1 MPSTAG
7 DRPANPDIL
16 IVEAWGQGF
25 MVGSLILMIAITV
38 ANMKSGV
45 LLHKAIVAELALAI
59 GHGTFIFFHR
69 SAYGWCL
76 SVTAVGLNM
85 SWSLHNLI
93 SWMKIRGFFTPWGTR
108 LYLISLLVAQPY
120 WILEIFAN
128 FTFFNYKQT
137 MFLKTRPLEPLFRDP
152 WWIFTTCFL
161 LYTIRR
167 GYGCSLTQLVRSS
180 PRFGIMLLSMAVS
193 IAFIIVDTCAVLGA
207 YHLEFP
213 TGIEPFWKLGFIFK
227 CLSDTIILD
236 DFKTTLDRLR
246 RHLCPDLLQ
255 SEEVECR
262 VPALDSPQVM
272 SPAPDASLRRPVPVH
287 KRYGIGVSHEHLAMV

>member
-1 MPSTAG
+1 MAVFELANFYPGTTSEVMPPTAG

-38 ANMKSGV
+38 ANMKSDV
-45 LLHKAIVAELALAI
+45 LLHKVIVAELALAI

-69 SAYGWCL
+69 PAYGWCL

-128 FTFFNYKQT
+128 FTFFNYGQT
-137 MFLKTRPLEPLFRDP
+137 LFLKTRPLEPLFR
-152 WWIFTTCFL
+152 C
-161 LYTIRR
+161 
-167 GYGCSLTQLVRSS
+167 G
-180 PRFGIMLLSMAVS
+180 
-193 IAFIIVDTCAVLGA
+193 
-207 YHLEFP
+207 
-213 TGIEPFWKLGFIFK
+213 
-227 CLSDTIILD
+227 
-236 DFKTTLDRLR
+236 
-246 RHLCPDLLQ
+246 
-255 SEEVECR
+255 
-262 VPALDSPQVM
+262 
-272 SPAPDASLRRPVPVH
+272 
-287 KRYGIGVSHEHLAMV
+287 

>member
-1 MPSTAG
+1 MPPTAG

-25 MVGSLILMIAITV
+25 MVGSLILMIAITM

-45 LLHKAIVAELALAI
+45 LLHKVIVAELALAI

-69 SAYGWCL
+69 PAYGWCL

-128 FTFFNYKQT
+128 FTFFNYGQT
-137 MFLKTRPLEPLFRDP
+137 LFLKTRPLEPLFRDP
-152 WWIFTTCFL
+152 W
-161 LYTIRR
+161 
-167 GYGCSLTQLVRSS
+167 CSLIQLVRSS
-180 PRFGIMLLSMAVS
+180 PRFGIMLFSMAVS
-193 IAFIIVDTCAVLGA
+193 IAFTIVDTCAVLGA

-246 RHLCPDLLQ
+246 RRLFPDLLQ
-255 SEEVECR
+255 SEEPVCHA
-262 VPALDSPQVM
+262 PALGSPQVM
-272 SPAPDASLRRPVPVH
+272 SPAPKALRRPVPVH
-287 KRYGIGVSHEHLAMV
+287 ERYGVAVSQEHLAMV